1 MGHFGRSN
9 ASKITDVAMFRI
21 LDRYIF
27 REIAQSWLA
36 VTVVLLA
43 ILLTNQ
49 FARVLGDVAKDKLP
63 KDAIFQ
69 IIGLTALQYLTILVP
84 IALFLSIMLALGRL
98 YRDSEMPAMMAC
110 RVGPIDV
117 YRPLSWLLI
126 PLVLAVAW
134 LAMEVGPRTLTEI
147 QRVGVEARRQA
158 DLASIEP
165 GRFTSDSREGA
176 VVYAERVVGP
186 GAVENVFLQRQHG
199 NVIEVVTAERGE
211 QVAADD
217 PNTRYFVLHDGR
229 RYEGVPGTSKFRVM
243 EFAEHG
249 IPYRLP
255 DVEATQLEPRAMPMR
270 DLIRSR
276 DARELAE
283 LHWRVGIPLA
293 TLVLSIIAVPLSR
306 SQPRQ
311 GRYGRLAIGLL
322 VFIIYFNLLS
332 AGKTWLQQGQ
342 VPPMVGLWWAHG
354 VMLVAGLGLL
364 ALQNGVHR
372 RLFRSRA
379 RA

>member
-1 MGHFGRSN
+1 
-9 ASKITDVAMFRI
+9 MFRI

-36 VTVVLLA
+36 VTMVLLF

-69 IIGLTALQYLTILVP
+69 IIGLTGLQYLTILVP
-84 IALFLSIMLALGRL
+84 IGLFLAIMLALGRL
-98 YRDSEMPAMMAC
+98 YRDSELPAMMAC
-110 RVGPIDV
+110 RVGPADI

-126 PLVLAVAW
+126 PLALAVAW
-134 LAMEVGPRTLTEI
+134 LAMEVGPRALTEI
-147 QRVGVEARRQA
+147 ERIGLEARRQA

-165 GRFTSDSREGA
+165 GRFTTSNSEGA
-176 VVYAERVVGP
+176 VVYAEEVLGP
-186 GAVENVFLQRQHG
+186 GAVEKVFLQRRRDG
-199 NVIEVVTAERGE
+199 GGVEVVVAERGE
-211 QVAADD
+211 QRDSDD
-217 PNTRYFVLHDGR
+217 PNLRFFVLHDGR
-229 RYEGVPGTSKFRVM
+229 RYEGIPGTSEFRVM

-255 DVEATQLEPRAMPMR
+255 SVEEPDLEPRAMTTAN
-270 DLIRSR
+270 LVASSKVEEI
-276 DARELAE
+276 AE

-293 TLVLSIIAVPLSR
+293 TIVLAVLAVPLSR

-332 AGKTWLQQGQ
+332 AGKAWLEQGT
-342 VPPMVGLWWAHG
+342 VPPYAGLWWVHG
-354 VMLVAGLGLL
+354 LMLITGVGML
-364 ALQNGVHR
+364 AVQNGVHR
-372 RLFRSRA
+372 RLFLVKA
-379 RA
+379 MF